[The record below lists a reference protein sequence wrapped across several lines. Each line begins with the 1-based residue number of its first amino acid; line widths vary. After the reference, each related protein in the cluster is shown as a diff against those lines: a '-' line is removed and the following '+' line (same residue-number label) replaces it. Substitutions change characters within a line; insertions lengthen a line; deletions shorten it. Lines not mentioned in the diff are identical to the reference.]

1 MTIRDKQILHI
12 ALPSIVSNITVPL
25 LGLID
30 VAITGHLGSEVY
42 IGAIAVGGML
52 FNIIYWLFAFLRMG
66 TSGMTAQALG
76 KHDLNEVMRLLVRS
90 LGIALFAS
98 SILVALQYPVR
109 ELALHVIV
117 PSEEVGELAVTYF
130 NICIYGAPASFGLFA
145 LTGWYVGMQN
155 TRIPMTVAIVQN
167 IGNIILSLIF
177 VFVFKMK
184 VEGIALGTILAQY
197 LGFLTA
203 LLALQR
209 FYIRRLYKYLPY
221 HFLRC
226 FLPSSKDIWNKEE
239 VLKFLNVNKD
249 IFFRT
254 CCLVSV
260 HFAFIAAGSKQGDTE
275 LAVNTLLMQLFT
287 LYSYI
292 MDGFAAAGEAIA
304 GKAIGNKNR
313 IIYFDV
319 IKRLFIWGTLMV
331 MLFTSLYALFG
342 NPFFTILTDD
352 TEVLATAREY
362 QPWTLLIPICGMAA
376 FIWDGIFIGAT
387 ATRLMLISMAF
398 GVLTFFC
405 LYIGI
410 IPYLGNHGLW
420 IAYIS
425 YLATRG
431 IVQTIQ
437 HHIWNPFKA

>member
-1 MTIRDKQILHI
+1 M
-12 ALPSIVSNITVPL
+12 
-25 LGLID
+25 
-30 VAITGHLGSEVY
+30 
-42 IGAIAVGGML
+42 
-52 FNIIYWLFAFLRMG
+52 
-66 TSGMTAQALG
+66 
-76 KHDLNEVMRLLVRS
+76 
-90 LGIALFAS
+90 FAS
-98 SILVALQYPVR
+98 FVLVLCQYPIR
-109 ELALHVIV
+109 ELALHIID

-145 LTGWYVGMQN
+145 LAGWYVGMQN
-155 TRIPMTVAIVQN
+155 TRIPMVVAVVQN
-167 IGNIILSLIF
+167 VGNILLSLIF
-177 VFVFKMK
+177 VFGLHMK
-184 VEGIALGTILAQY
+184 VEGVALGTILAQY
-197 LGFLTA
+197 LGFFTA
-203 LLALQR
+203 LFALQR

-221 HFLRC
+221 NFFRC
-226 FLPSSKDIWNKEE
+226 FSPSSADIWNKHDI
-239 VLKFLNVNKD
+239 LKFLNVNKD

-292 MDGFAAAGEAIA
+292 TDGFAAAGEAIA
-304 GKAIGNKNR
+304 GKAIGNRNK
-313 IIYFDV
+313 IIYDDV
-319 IKRLFIWGTLMV
+319 VKRLFIWGTILAL
-331 MLFTSLYALFG
+331 LFTSLYAAFG
-342 NPFFTILTDD
+342 NPFFSILTDD
-352 TEVLATAREY
+352 AEVLATAREY

-387 ATRLMLISMAF
+387 ATRMMLISMAI
-398 GVLTFFC
+398 GVVTFFC
-405 LYIGI
+405 LYVIL

-437 HHIWNPFKA
+437 HKIWNPFKA